1 MSALVLDAGALIA
14 IDRDDRDVLS
24 QIEDAQEIGDLVR
37 TNAMAL
43 AQVWRDGRG
52 RQARLARVLRGVE
65 IKSISG
71 ADGRKA
77 GEPLG
82 ATRLKDAI
90 DASVA
95 LLARP
100 RDRILAS
107 DADDLRKLCEVAGN
121 KASVIGC

>member
-65 IKSISG
+65 IEPIGS

-77 GEPLG
+77 GELLG
-82 ATRLKDAI
+82 ATA
-90 DASVA
+90 
-95 LLARP
+95 
-100 RDRILAS
+100 
-107 DADDLRKLCEVAGN
+107 
-121 KASVIGC
+121 